1 MSTTGKI
8 LMVQDLIFFVQ
19 NITLLIYP
27 LTVTCKQKTMS
38 DITKG
43 FNS

>member
-1 MSTTGKI
+1 MRATGKI
-8 LMVQDLIFFVQ
+8 LMVQDFNFFVQ
-19 NITLLIYP
+19 IITLFIYP